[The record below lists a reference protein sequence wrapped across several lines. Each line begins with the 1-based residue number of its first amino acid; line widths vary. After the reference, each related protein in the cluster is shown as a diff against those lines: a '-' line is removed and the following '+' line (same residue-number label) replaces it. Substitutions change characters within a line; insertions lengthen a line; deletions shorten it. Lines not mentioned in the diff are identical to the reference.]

1 MAFQLDVCDLA
12 GNVCELTV
20 DPSCSVGMVK
30 AAVQKAWGIP
40 QRQQKLLLDDN
51 VLFDDTELLS
61 SRNAAELTL
70 VIQITEQ
77 DILEQLGPVPPEF
90 GLEGLTGCYIP
101 RNDKYTR
108 QELWDEAGN
117 PKPFVE
123 LEKEFVLNEVKRY
136 GFMSAFHPFMRQ
148 MEGLAGTKVLLIYDP
163 DKVYGENAI
172 LCTTDHAY
180 EREKARIEGLRQRAT
195 KVAIADSMCRTCAA
209 ATKANV
215 EVAETSANEQPVAAN
230 AMKAGFQKDLDE
242 AFEALNSLTK
252 GDLVKLE
259 AIKTPP
265 AGVLLVAE
273 ALCIMFNVK
282 PAKTKSPDGKGKIDD
297 YWQPCKKMLFGDLR
311 LLMKLM
317 EYDKDNIPTEVMKK
331 VSPFEHQ
338 SDFQPDEVKKGSVAA
353 CAICKWVHA
362 MIIYDRVA
370 KNVEQ
375 EKLALAKSEND
386 FAVGDVLEVSPVLPA
401 ASWWCVCG
409 VC

>member
-1 MAFQLDVCDLA
+1 MAFQLNVYDLA

-20 DPSCSVGMVK
+20 DPSCTVGMVK

-40 QRQQKLLLDDN
+40 RRQQKLLLDDN

-61 SRNAAELTL
+61 ADNATELTL

-90 GLEGLTGCYIP
+90 GLEGLKDCYLP
-101 RNDKYTR
+101 RNQKYAGR
-108 QELWDEAGN
+108 ELWDEAGN
-117 PKPFVE
+117 PKPYVE
-123 LEKEFVLNEVKRY
+123 LEKEFVLDEIKRF
-136 GFMSAFHPFMRQ
+136 GFVSAFYPFMRQ
-148 MEGLAGTKVLLIYDP
+148 IEGLAGTKVLLIYDP

-195 KVAIADSMCRTCAA
+195 EAAIADSMFRSCAA
-209 ATKANV
+209 VTKANV
-215 EVAETSANEQPVAAN
+215 EVETSANEQPVAAN
-230 AMKAGFQKDLDE
+230 AMKADWQKDLAE
-242 AFEALNSLTK
+242 AIEALNSLSK
-252 GDLVKLE
+252 DDLVKLK
-259 AIKTPP
+259 AMKTPP

-273 ALCIMFNVK
+273 ALCVMFNVK
-282 PAKTKSPDGKGKIDD
+282 AAKVKSPDGKGKVDD
-297 YWQPCKKMLFGDLR
+297 YWQPSKKVLFGDPL

-331 VSPFEHQ
+331 VLPFEHQ
-338 SDFQPDEVKKGSVAA
+338 ADFHPDVVKKGSVAA
-353 CAICKWVHA
+353 GAICKWVHA
-362 MIIYDRVA
+362 MIIHDRVA

-386 FAVGDVLEVSPVLPA
+386 LAVGDVLEILPVLPA
-401 ASWWCVCG
+401 ASSWGVGG